1 MEKRTKIV
9 CTIGPASDSEEM
21 LEKLMKA
28 GMNVARLNF
37 SHGTQDE
44 HQQRIDRIKRVS
56 EKLKKPTAIM
66 LDTKGPEIRLGKMAE
81 PVVLEIGDKFTLTSR
96 ELEGNKEIASQS
108 HVGLPKDVKKGTSIL
123 IDDGLVELKVID
135 IKDDT
140 EIICEV
146 INSGEISS
154 NKGINVPGIKISLP
168 AITEKDKSDI
178 IFGIKNDIDFIAA
191 SFVRKRED
199 VMEIREI
206 LEQNA
211 GEFIHIIPKI
221 ENQEGIDNIDA
232 ILEVSDGLMI
242 ARGDMGVEVATE
254 NIALVQKELIKKC
267 VLAGKPVITATQ
279 MLDSMIRNPR
289 PTRAEVTDVA
299 NAILDGTSA
308 IMLSG
313 ETASGKYPEE
323 AVKTM
328 NRIALKMEDHLD
340 LGSFL
345 GDKDHYLENTTTNA
359 IGESAVKIAD
369 ELEAAAIIASTL
381 GGSTAR
387 SLSKFRPSK
396 RIIAI
401 TTSER
406 IRRQLSLVWGVE
418 AVVVPV
424 YESTDDLMN
433 KSLDFLVEHG
443 YLEEG
448 DLVVI
453 TAGIPVGSSGSTN
466 LIKVQTIASMLS
478 KGVGIGEK
486 VVTSKVSVGSSKEEL
501 DDKFEDGD
509 ILVCGSTNSELVD
522 FMRRSSGV
530 IVEEG
535 GFTSHA
541 VVVGLDLRVP
551 TIVGAGNVTRI
562 LKDGDIITIDSK
574 YGFIYRGEVT
584 VR

>member
-108 HVGLPKDVKKGTSIL
+108 HIGLPKDVKKGTSIL

-140 EIICEV
+140 DIICEV

-221 ENQEGIDNIDA
+221 ENQEGIDNIDS

-345 GDKDHYLENTTTNA
+345 GDKDHYLENTTTNT

>member
-56 EKLKKPTAIM
+56 EKLKNPTAIM

-108 HVGLPKDVKKGTSIL
+108 HIGLPKDVKKGTSIL

-140 EIICEV
+140 DIICEV

-221 ENQEGIDNIDA
+221 ENQEGIDNIDS

>member
-56 EKLKKPTAIM
+56 EKLKMPTAIM

-108 HVGLPKDVKKGTSIL
+108 HIGLPKDVKKGTSIL

-140 EIICEV
+140 DIICEV
-146 INSGEISS
+146 VNSGEISS
-154 NKGINVPGIKISLP
+154 NKGINVPGVKISLP

-486 VVTSKVSVGSSKEEL
+486 VVTSKVVVGSSKEEL

-562 LKDGDIITIDSK
+562 LKDGDIVTIDSK